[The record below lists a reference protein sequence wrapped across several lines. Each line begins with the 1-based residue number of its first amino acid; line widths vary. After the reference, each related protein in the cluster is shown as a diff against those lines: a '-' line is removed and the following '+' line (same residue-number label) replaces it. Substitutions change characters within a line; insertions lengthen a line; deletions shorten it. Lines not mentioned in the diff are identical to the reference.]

1 MTIRLGD
8 LLVKRGV
15 ITPAQREAIL
25 DYQRLTGRP
34 FGELAEKLFNVR
46 ESAVEQA
53 WAEQYAT
60 LSRKIDPR
68 TESVDPEVLPLID
81 RRQAWQF
88 RLMPLRYDAKELMVC
103 TTQEHLVRALRFAGW
118 KIRAQCYFVISDSQ
132 ALGEALT
139 RFYPM
144 AGMSPD
150 MVSGL
155 GLKIGG

>member
-15 ITPAQREAIL
+15 IDASQRDSIL

-34 FGELAEKLFNVR
+34 FGELAEKIYGVR
-46 ESAVEQA
+46 ESVIESA
-53 WAEQYAT
+53 WAEQYASM
-60 LSRKIDPR
+60 SRMVDPR
-68 TESVDPEVLPLID
+68 GEVIDPEVLPLID

-88 RLMPLRYDAKELMVC
+88 RMLPLRFDGPELMVC
-103 TTQEHLVRALRFAGW
+103 TTEKHLVRALKFSGW
-118 KIRAQCYFVISDSQ
+118 KIRAQCYFVLAEAQ

-139 RFYPM
+139 RYYPM

-150 MVSGL
+150 VVAGRL
-155 GLKIGG
+155 TA